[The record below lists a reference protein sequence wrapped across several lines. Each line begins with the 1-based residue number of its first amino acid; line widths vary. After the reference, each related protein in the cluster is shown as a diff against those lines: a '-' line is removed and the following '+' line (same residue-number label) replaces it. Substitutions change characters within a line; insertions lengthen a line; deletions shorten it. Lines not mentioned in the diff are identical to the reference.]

1 MNSKA
6 AQRMKWLGAMLA
18 MLTCTQGIA
27 AQARDPCSGSAFLAS
42 NYQWFGIPVMRNARQ
57 PAGDE
62 ERCLYVVPVSVALT
76 EEWHLKRLAE
86 QGWQST
92 KREAAGRDVALEF
105 RNLDRILRIVISDI
119 DFATAVLI
127 KRPTLAPPNRTE

>member
-1 MNSKA
+1 MPVHA
-6 AQRMKWLGAMLA
+6 IPRMHLLAAMLIFA
-18 MLTCTQGIA
+18 CAQSFA
-27 AQARDPCSGSAFLAS
+27 AEARDPCSGSAFLAS
-42 NYQWFGIPVMRNARQ
+42 NYQWFGIPVMRNASQ

-86 QGWQST
+86 QGWKST
-92 KREAAGRDVALEF
+92 KRDAVGRDVELEF
-105 RNLDRILRIVISDI
+105 RNLNRIVRIVISDI

-127 KRPTLAPPNRTE
+127 KRPTFARPDRTG